1 MLGAV
6 AVSLVSL
13 SGGASLG
20 PEDALGKMGG
30 GLGTWISERQKLSD
44 DLRATNTLSGMSA
57 SYGGLL
63 SSPIL
68 ASILTLEIG
77 RPTAARFADTLV
89 GGLLAA
95 SVAFA
100 VYFPIAGST
109 FVGIYTLPA
118 YQYEDWHMLAA
129 IPLGL
134 AAGVL
139 ALVTVVAIG
148 AHEATHGSTR
158 EVPDPAAGHRRDRL
172 RARRRRPAP
181 DVVHRDR
188 SAHDGDQRRGG
199 ARRRPVDRRS

>member
-1 MLGAV
+1 MPGTVAVIQAGRVKPSMVLGVV
-6 AVSLVSL
+6 AVSVVSL

-30 GLGTWISERQKLSD
+30 GLGTWISERQKPSD

-100 VYFPIAGST
+100 VFFPIAGST
-109 FVGIYTLPA
+109 FVGIYTLPP

-134 AAGVL
+134 AAGAL
-139 ALVTVVAIG
+139 ALITVVAI
-148 AHEATHGSTR
+148 ALMKSSR
-158 EVPDPAAGHRRDRL
+158 PRL
-172 RARRRRPAP
+172 RSS
-181 DVVHRDR
+181 R
-188 SAHDGDQRRGG
+188 SCG
-199 ARRRPVDRRS
+199 RSSAGSSSGSSASPCP

>member
-30 GLGTWISERQKLSD
+30 GLGTWISERQKLSE

-89 GGLLAA
+89 GGLLGRLGRVRRVLPDRRLDVRRDLHAA
-95 SVAFA
+95 
-100 VYFPIAGST
+100 G
-109 FVGIYTLPA
+109 LPVR
-118 YQYEDWHMLAA
+118 
-129 IPLGL
+129 GL
-134 AAGVL
+134 A
-139 ALVTVVAIG
+139 
-148 AHEATHGSTR
+148 H
-158 EVPDPAAGHRRDRL
+158 
-172 RARRRRPAP
+172 ARG
-181 DVVHRDR
+181 R
-188 SAHDGDQRRGG
+188 SPSASP
-199 ARRRPVDRRS
+199 PVCSP